1 MEVKDLYDLIESHL
15 ENGIIRESKN
25 GMKRVRLPIPIEYG
39 GGYATGGTVED
50 AVQNLIKRLGFEK
63 KEPVPLFSDFID
75 EWIAIKEGE
84 GRSPSTIAVY
94 KMIIRTKLV
103 PFFRCKRMNEI
114 NADDIQAFYNSI
126 MHLSRSTSVQSKA
139 ILKGVFE
146 RADRHGYLTKNP
158 MQYSYYKSRKTGDKV
173 VLQDSDLAQV
183 INELYLLEETG
194 DFRDYLYACFLCF
207 TSLRRGEILGLKW
220 CDICFED
227 SKINVHTNV
236 TFPNGRNEPHV
247 GCPKDE
253 SYGVIFLNDGLAERI
268 KRLTGDPE
276 SYILPY
282 SPEETDRP
290 MTRSM
295 FTKMWRRIDSRLDLK
310 GATSHSFR
318 SSYASMVVAHC
329 DSDPKTLQ
337 ELMRHKTPDLAMQVY
352 AKRNQNKIRTTE
364 NAYNSYISTLAANGD
379 S

>member
-1 MEVKDLYDLIESHL
+1 MEVQALYDLIESHL
-15 ENGIIRESKN
+15 ENGIIRESKD

-50 AVQNLIKRLGFEK
+50 AVHNLIKRLGIQK
-63 KEPVPLFSDFID
+63 KEPAPLFSDFID
-75 EWIAIKEGE
+75 EWITIKEGE

-94 KMIIRTKLV
+94 RMLIRTKIV
-103 PFFRCKRMNEI
+103 PFFRGKRMNEI

-126 MHLSRSTSVQSKA
+126 MHLSRSTSIQCKA

-146 RADRHGYLTKNP
+146 RADRRGYLEKNP
-158 MQYSYYKSRKTGDKV
+158 MQYTYSKSKKTGNKV
-173 VLQDSDLAQV
+173 VLQDDDLAKV
-183 INELYLLEETG
+183 IGELYLLEETG
-194 DFRDYLYACFLCF
+194 DLRDYLYACFLCF

-220 CDICFED
+220 SDICFER
-227 SKINVHTNV
+227 SEINVHTNV
-236 TFPNGRNEPHV
+236 SFPNGQNDPFI
-247 GCPKDE
+247 GCPKDG
-253 SYGVIFLNDGLAERI
+253 SYGVIFLNDGLVERI
-268 KRLTGDPE
+268 KPYVGDPE

-282 SPEETDRP
+282 SLEETDRP
-290 MTRSM
+290 ITRSM
-295 FTKMWRRIDSRLDLK
+295 FTKMWRRISSRLDLK

-364 NAYNSYISTLAANGD
+364 NAYNDYISTLVTDGG
-379 S
+379 